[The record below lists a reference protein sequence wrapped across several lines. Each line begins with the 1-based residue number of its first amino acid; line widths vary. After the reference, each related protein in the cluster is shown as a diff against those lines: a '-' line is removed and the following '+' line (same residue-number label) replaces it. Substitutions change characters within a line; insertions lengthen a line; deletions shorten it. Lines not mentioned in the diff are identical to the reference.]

1 MDEILNFISMYWLK
15 YIEYIEGGGQPKKQ
29 DKLVARIQK
38 NFQVSKI
45 LYTDTPSKVVVHDDL
60 TVVSYV
66 NENPE
71 AEILFPEQV
80 NGHHKLY
87 AVHYKGCTTV
97 LYGVADEH

>member
-29 DKLVARIQK
+29 DKLVARIRQH
-38 NFQVSKI
+38 FDVSEI
-45 LYTDTPSKVVVHDDL
+45 VYTDTPSKIKVDNDF

-66 NENPE
+66 NENPD
-71 AEILFPEQV
+71 AEIFFPEEV

-97 LYGVADEH
+97 LYGVAHEH